1 MRLPGE
7 VRIALRYRETLGLSS
22 LLYGTFEL
30 AELEFARSRLRP
42 GDDAMDIGANVGIFS
57 VVMGADVGRSGRVFA
72 FEPAPGNIV
81 RLKKNL
87 ERNGLDHAQLFPCA
101 LGEADGQMTLHLAT
115 DPAYPS
121 LLEVQSGLADGT
133 SVSVP
138 VRRLDAVWEEA
149 GRPRIGFVKMDVEGA
164 EAAVIRGATG
174 LLGTCHPTMLIE
186 ANSAE
191 QLEIL
196 RDLLAP
202 FAYQVEQ
209 PAGFAPHNFVF
220 YPVSYTHL
228 DVYKRQRR

>member
-1 MRLPGE
+1 M
-7 VRIALRYRETLGLSS
+7 
-22 LLYGTFEL
+22 
-30 AELEFARSRLRP
+30 
-42 GDDAMDIGANVGIFS
+42 
-57 VVMGADVGRSGRVFA
+57 
-72 FEPAPGNIV
+72 
-81 RLKKNL
+81 
-87 ERNGLDHAQLFPCA
+87 
-101 LGEADGQMTLHLAT
+101 
-115 DPAYPS
+115 
-121 LLEVQSGLADGT
+121 QSGLADGT

-220 YPVSYTHL
+220 YHQMCIRDRLSMCWRRVWPYRCSAWSAQPSACWWRRGSMSSPSIFCLLYTSRC
-228 DVYKRQRR
+228 V